1 MKVYLFLQSME
12 GGEALAFL
20 DTFLPTQLIS
30 RWASH
35 RACRLASRLLTIGA
49 AMMLS
54 LLAGGCSRVQTSIE
68 DLMSP
73 PVLTEEQAQIR
84 DALARVSGDGEI
96 KYRYPQNGE
105 YRSSYI
111 FYDIDADGVEEA
123 MVFYQSASKGE
134 ATWINI
140 LDQQNGEWVSVCE
153 TPAPDSTANIDFV
166 SFEQL
171 TGDGE
176 ISIVIGWEDLRSS
189 KTAIAYHYQSG
200 RLLPIFE
207 REYTE
212 IAIADLDG
220 SGTTDL
226 VLFTPQAQSTL
237 VFLACETENGFETVD
252 SLTLPRSILSFDSVL
267 TGATSTGSSA
277 LFLDST
283 VEVYVTAF
291 QVTDVISAQA
301 EEDGTPK
308 LVNLLDNELLSL
320 SESTLRPA
328 QNIYCRDIDGDG
340 LIEIPTVS
348 TLPGYEDLLS
358 EEIPFLTTYNQLLPN
373 EQLSPKQ
380 SGVINTQHRYML
392 RFPQRWIGQVSAVVQ
407 PENGEWTFFV
417 YNGDLQDTS
426 QTLLRIRVYSAKDY
440 HDKFDGDYFQLIGQ
454 KGLFEYYAYVLPS
467 QSELA
472 ITQQEL
478 TGEMFFF
485 LD

>member
-20 DTFLPTQLIS
+20 DTFLPTQSAS
-30 RWASH
+30 RWVSH

-73 PVLTEEQAQIR
+73 PVLTEDQAQIR

-111 FYDIDADGVEEA
+111 LYDPDADGVEEA

-220 SGTTDL
+220 SAEIG
-226 VLFTPQAQSTL
+226 PKHIAEAIQY
-237 VFLACETENGFETVD
+237 
-252 SLTLPRSILSFDSVL
+252 RS
-267 TGATSTGSSA
+267 
-277 LFLDST
+277 
-283 VEVYVTAF
+283 Y
-291 QVTDVISAQA
+291 
-301 EEDGTPK
+301 
-308 LVNLLDNELLSL
+308 
-320 SESTLRPA
+320 
-328 QNIYCRDIDGDG
+328 
-340 LIEIPTVS
+340 
-348 TLPGYEDLLS
+348 
-358 EEIPFLTTYNQLLPN
+358 QLG
-373 EQLSPKQ
+373 KQ
-380 SGVINTQHRYML
+380 
-392 RFPQRWIGQVSAVVQ
+392 
-407 PENGEWTFFV
+407 
-417 YNGDLQDTS
+417 
-426 QTLLRIRVYSAKDY
+426 
-440 HDKFDGDYFQLIGQ
+440 
-454 KGLFEYYAYVLPS
+454 
-467 QSELA
+467 
-472 ITQQEL
+472 
-478 TGEMFFF
+478 
-485 LD
+485 

>member
-20 DTFLPTQLIS
+20 DTFLPTQSAS
-30 RWASH
+30 RWVSH

-73 PVLTEEQAQIR
+73 PVLTE
-84 DALARVSGDGEI
+84 
-96 KYRYPQNGE
+96 
-105 YRSSYI
+105 
-111 FYDIDADGVEEA
+111 DGVEEA

-283 VEVYVTAF
+283 AALPLREHPAPG
-291 QVTDVISAQA
+291 A
-301 EEDGTPK
+301 EH
-308 LVNLLDNELLSL
+308 L
-320 SESTLRPA
+320 
-328 QNIYCRDIDGDG
+328 
-340 LIEIPTVS
+340 
-348 TLPGYEDLLS
+348 LPG
-358 EEIPFLTTYNQLLPN
+358 
-373 EQLSPKQ
+373 
-380 SGVINTQHRYML
+380 HRRGRADRDPHRL
-392 RFPQRWIGQVSAVVQ
+392 HPA
-407 PENGEWTFFV
+407 
-417 YNGDLQDTS
+417 
-426 QTLLRIRVYSAKDY
+426 
-440 HDKFDGDYFQLIGQ
+440 
-454 KGLFEYYAYVLPS
+454 GL
-467 QSELA
+467 
-472 ITQQEL
+472 
-478 TGEMFFF
+478 
-485 LD
+485 